1 MRIGLRA
8 RFVDKSRTQM
18 IIRRQ
23 AYWCHI
29 TCLIISRRE
38 SCKLSQESRKCL
50 QNLENDRRFFC
61 ENSRMKSMSEGGSLA
76 MNKINV
82 LIVIEFVCITDFSNG
97 ERYGISLLWPP
108 KFPSFDSFIEFSQ
121 KETILVRCEG
131 ENKTNV
137 SRLVSCTFSI

>member
-97 ERYGISLLWPP
+97 KRYGISLLWPRS
-108 KFPSFDSFIEFSQ
+108 SFHSIHS
-121 KETILVRCEG
+121 L
-131 ENKTNV
+131 N
-137 SRLVSCTFSI
+137 SRKKKQFQCAAKARIRQMFRV

>member
-1 MRIGLRA
+1 
-8 RFVDKSRTQM
+8 
-18 IIRRQ
+18 
-23 AYWCHI
+23 
-29 TCLIISRRE
+29 
-38 SCKLSQESRKCL
+38 
-50 QNLENDRRFFC
+50 
-61 ENSRMKSMSEGGSLA
+61 

-108 KFPSFDSFIEFSQ
+108 KFLSFDSFIAFSQ

-137 SRLVSCTFSI
+137 SRLVSCTFQFSSTKRKTEIEVRGEIERLTRTSRKLTT